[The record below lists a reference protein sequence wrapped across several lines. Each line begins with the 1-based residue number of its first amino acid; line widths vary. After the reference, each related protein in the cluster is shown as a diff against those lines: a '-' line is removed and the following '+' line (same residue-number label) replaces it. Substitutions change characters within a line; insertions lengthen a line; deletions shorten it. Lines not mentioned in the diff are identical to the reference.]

1 MKKLILS
8 LVVVSAVSFG
18 MTSCKSEPATTET
31 EATTVDTAAAAPE
44 ATMAAPADT
53 AAAAPAADTTPQPA
67 Q

>member
-31 EATTVDTAAAAPE
+31 ETTTTVDSAAAPAPE
-44 ATMAAPADT
+44 AAMPADT
-53 AAAAPAADTTPQPA
+53 AAAPAAADTTAPA